1 MLNSVAEDGANE
13 AGIELI
19 EPIVEDREEPII
31 AEDRADGAGM
41 ESMEPIAEDRE
52 EPSIE
57 ISSVCIVFILYQVF
71 ILKYYINFCLY

>member
-41 ESMEPIAEDRE
+41 ESIEPIAED
-52 EPSIE
+52 
-57 ISSVCIVFILYQVF
+57 
-71 ILKYYINFCLY
+71 